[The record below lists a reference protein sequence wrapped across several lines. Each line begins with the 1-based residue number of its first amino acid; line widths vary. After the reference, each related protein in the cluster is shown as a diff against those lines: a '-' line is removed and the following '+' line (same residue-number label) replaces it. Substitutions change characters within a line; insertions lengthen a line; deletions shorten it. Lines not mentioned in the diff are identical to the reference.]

1 MDLMDIVDNMDDLTF
16 LSLFCPPG
24 LKRHKK
30 TGTEEKFPP
39 FRYFM
44 AQDKIIFSCDAAV

>member
-30 TGTEEKFPP
+30 TGTEEIPP

-44 AQDKIIFSCDAAV
+44 AQGKIIFSCDAAV